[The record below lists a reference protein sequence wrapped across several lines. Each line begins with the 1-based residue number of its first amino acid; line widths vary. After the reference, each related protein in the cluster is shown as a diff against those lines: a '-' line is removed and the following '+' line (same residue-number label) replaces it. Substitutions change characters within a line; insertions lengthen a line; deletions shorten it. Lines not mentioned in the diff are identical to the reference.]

1 MRELLQNRT
10 FMDVLLDE
18 FDRRL
23 QAMRRPRGESR
34 SDGELQ
40 GRGWM
45 DLAWPVGEA
54 IRIDT
59 YYLGVRTFLYDEGD
73 YARSVRGILQ
83 AWWEGE
89 EAVLSPRARR
99 IVRRLLLA
107 LLGLNGHWTERTLAE
122 QVPDSEEASAD
133 AQGSSMDEDAAS
145 SVTSTAAG
153 EGTTPSEAAS
163 ASTTLELSQPHLW
176 PGRRYIDQVSRGI

>member
-1 MRELLQNRT
+1 
-10 FMDVLLDE
+10 MDVLLDE

-23 QAMRRPRGESR
+23 QAMRRPTGESR

-40 GRGWM
+40 GQGWM

-89 EAVLSPRARR
+89 GGAVLSPRARR

-122 QVPDSEEASAD
+122 QVSDSEEASAD

-145 SVTSTAAG
+145 SVAGTATG
-153 EGTTPSEAAS
+153 
-163 ASTTLELSQPHLW
+163 
-176 PGRRYIDQVSRGI
+176 

>member
-1 MRELLQNRT
+1 MRGLLQNRT
-10 FMDVLLDE
+10 FIDVLLDE

-23 QAMRRPRGESR
+23 QAMRRPRGDSR
-34 SDGELQ
+34 SDDALQ

-45 DLAWPVGEA
+45 DLASPVGEA
-54 IRIDT
+54 IRFDT

-107 LLGLNGHWTERTLAE
+107 LLGLNGHWSARTLAE
-122 QVPDSEEASAD
+122 QVSDSEEASAG
-133 AQGSSMDEDAAS
+133 ALGLSMDEAAS
-145 SVTSTAAG
+145 SVTSTATG
-153 EGTTPSEAAS
+153 EETTPSEAAS
-163 ASTTLELSQPHLW
+163 GNTTLELSQPHLW
-176 PGRRYIDQVSRGI
+176 PGRRYVDQVLRGL